1 MRRTTQ
7 IAALLHVGLCASSIL
22 AFTTPLNRSS
32 VTRSRNSNTSSSS
45 SSKSSSS
52 STTRIEMGLFDDLS
66 LIFSDEG
73 KKNRAA
79 YEEERRRDQEA
90 AQREIMERRRNP
102 EKMQQYDQEVK
113 QRRKGLEEEKSLWDF
128 QTENGGVDPMQ
139 KWKELRSEGKIKA
152 GSDIERDP
160 TSSRLGSEGL
170 QEIRTDDK
178 LPYIEQGYVDEDADV
193 VGNFMKMFGKK

>member
-1 MRRTTQ
+1 MKNTTRLP
-7 IAALLHVGLCASSIL
+7 LLLCFSLCASNASG
-22 AFTTPLNRSS
+22 FTPMHKNVL
-32 VTRSRNSNTSSSS
+32 SNTQMN
-45 SSKSSSS
+45 
-52 STTRIEMGLFDDLS
+52 MGLFDDLN
-66 LIFSDEG
+66 LIFSEEG

-79 YEEERRRDQEA
+79 FEDEQRREQEA

-102 EKMQQYDQEVK
+102 DKMQQYDQDVK
-113 QRRKGLEEEKSLWDF
+113 QRRKKLDEDRSLWNF
-128 QTENGGVDPMQ
+128 QKENGMDPMQ

-193 VGNFMKMFGKK
+193 IGNFMKMFGKKK